1 MTAMQRELL
10 LLRHGK
16 SDWSAGTN
24 DFHRPLKLNGKRSAQ
39 RVATW
44 LVRQGLVPDHVLS
57 SPAERASATAA
68 KVCKTIGIG
77 MRAIHMDERLYEAR
91 LDDLLS
97 LLADCPARAQ
107 RVLLVGHNPGLEEL
121 LAFLSPDAIPAAE
134 KGRLL
139 STATLARLVMPDDWH
154 RLTAGC
160 AGLAGFTRPAALPLK
175 FPFPALY
182 GPEWRKR
189 PAYYYTQSAV
199 IPFQLRQGKP
209 EILVISSSRNKHW
222 VIPKGIKEPGLSSR
236 ESAAKEAWEEA
247 GAEGRVFAEPLGVYT
262 CKKWGASCN
271 VEVFAME
278 VTHLVPERKWEES
291 HRAREWVTP
300 KEAVKRLK
308 HRELRPLVMALAKR
322 LRAQ

>member
-1 MTAMQRELL
+1 MQRELL

-16 SDWSAGTN
+16 SDWSAGTD
-24 DFHRPLKLNGKRSAQ
+24 DFHRPLKLHGKRSAQ
-39 RVATW
+39 RVGTW
-44 LVRQGLVPDHVLS
+44 LMRQGLVPDHVVS
-57 SPAERASATAA
+57 SPAERACATAA
-68 KVCKTIGIG
+68 KACKTMGIG
-77 MRAIHMDERLYEAR
+77 MRAIDLDERLYEAR
-91 LDDLLS
+91 LDDLLAI
-97 LLADCPARAQ
+97 LAGCPARAR

-121 LAFLSPDAIPAAE
+121 LAFLSPHGIAAAD
-134 KGRLL
+134 KGKLL
-139 STATLARLVMPDDWH
+139 STATLARLVMPDDWR
-154 RLTAGC
+154 RLAAGC
-160 AGLAGFTRPAALPLK
+160 AGLAALTRPVALPRK
-175 FPFPALY
+175 FPFPASH
-182 GPEWRKR
+182 GPEWRTR

-199 IPFQLRQGKP
+199 IPFQLRQGRP

-222 VIPKGIKEPGLSSR
+222 LIPKGIKEPGLSAR

-247 GAEGRVFAEPLGVYT
+247 GAEGRVFAEPLGVYN
-262 CKKWGASCN
+262 CKKWGASCS

-308 HRELRPLVMALAKR
+308 HRELRPLVMALAKK